1 MSKLEKKYREYSYHR
16 QVSAGCYQCNGS
28 NIMWHGPNAQGVA
41 ARHHDATKHTTWV
54 EIALMVWYGKR
65 PKNWLENEP

>member
-28 NIMWHGPNAQGVA
+28 NIMWHGPNAQGYHMGGDSPYGLVWKK
-41 ARHHDATKHTTWV
+41 TK
-54 EIALMVWYGKR
+54 ELA
-65 PKNWLENEP
+65 